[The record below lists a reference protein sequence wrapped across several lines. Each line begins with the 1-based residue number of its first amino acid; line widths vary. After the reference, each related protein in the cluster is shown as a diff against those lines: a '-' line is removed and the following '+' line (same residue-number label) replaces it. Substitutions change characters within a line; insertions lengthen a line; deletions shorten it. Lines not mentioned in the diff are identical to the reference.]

1 MRLTA
6 RTFFMLRSFASVI
19 RLVAIAAM
27 APILALSTAAQQF
40 PNPPMLTT
48 AEDPNG
54 LATADWNGDGYADL
68 AYVTTGNTPV
78 LHLLM
83 GDGKGGFTSVPP
95 TTSGLIIDGDVRD
108 LKLITVGKQR
118 LLLSAINDSKMKV
131 FSIKK

>member
-6 RTFFMLRSFASVI
+6 RTFFMLRSFASVF

-27 APILALSTAAQQF
+27 APILVSSTAAQQF

-83 GDGKGGFTSVPP
+83 GDGKGGFTKGSDTPMP
-95 TTSGLIIDGDVRD
+95 EGTCTFSTTAAKR
-108 LKLITVGKQR
+108 
-118 LLLSAINDSKMKV
+118 AAPA
-131 FSIKK
+131 